1 MQFPR
6 LGAGGVARQQGGAM
20 RERVVT
26 PAAPGAGVAVL

>member
-20 RERVVT
+20 RERVVQT
-26 PAAPGAGVAVL
+26 PAAPGAV